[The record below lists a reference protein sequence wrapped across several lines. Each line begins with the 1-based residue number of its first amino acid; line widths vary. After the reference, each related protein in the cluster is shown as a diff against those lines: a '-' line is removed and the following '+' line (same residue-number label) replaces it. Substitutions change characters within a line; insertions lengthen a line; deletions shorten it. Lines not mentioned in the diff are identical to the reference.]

1 MALDEATAA
10 LLAQM
15 AQLGAKPLSEMTP
28 QEARGFAASMA
39 GQGGPGPEMASVRN
53 TRVLA
58 AGGTFP
64 IRILT
69 PTEHPRGV
77 IVYYHGGGWVL
88 GGLDDSDVLGRQLA
102 TRTGCAVVLV
112 DYRLAPEY
120 RYPTAVDDSWAA
132 LLWTADHL
140 QEIAGAV
147 VPLIVAGD
155 SAGGNLAAV
164 MSRRAVA
171 AGGAPGALQVLA
183 YPVTDCDFGTT
194 SYQDP
199 ENQLMLSRDTMVWF
213 WDHYAPVEA
222 ARTHPDA
229 SPLRGSDLANLP
241 PTVILTAEH
250 DVLRDEGELYAT
262 QLLKA
267 GVPVRHRRFAGQMHG
282 FFTMVGI
289 LPGAGAGMDFVV
301 AAIDEQLAALPVGD
315 GQAVAGDR
323 QTVSA

>member
-1 MALDEATAA
+1 V
-10 LLAQM
+10 
-15 AQLGAKPLSEMTP
+15 P
-28 QEARGFAASMA
+28 
-39 GQGGPGPEMASVRN
+39 

-102 TRTGCAVVLV
+102 KRTGCAVVLV

-140 QEIAGAV
+140 QEIAG
-147 VPLIVAGD
+147 
-155 SAGGNLAAV
+155 
-164 MSRRAVA
+164 
-171 AGGAPGALQVLA
+171 
-183 YPVTDCDFGTT
+183 
-194 SYQDP
+194 
-199 ENQLMLSRDTMVWF
+199 
-213 WDHYAPVEA
+213 
-222 ARTHPDA
+222 
-229 SPLRGSDLANLP
+229 
-241 PTVILTAEH
+241 
-250 DVLRDEGELYAT
+250 
-262 QLLKA
+262 
-267 GVPVRHRRFAGQMHG
+267 QMHG
-282 FFTMVGI
+282 FFTMVGV
-289 LPGAGAGMDFVV
+289 LPGASAGMDFVV